1 MKQNREALIQKSES
15 NRKAVEMV
23 EASAFLVCLDD
34 TEPETA
40 EERIRDMM
48 MLEGFNRWV
57 DKSVAFVVCKNATSG
72 TYVEHTMI
80 DVSSFTSEMIIVGCV
95 PDFLRQ

>member
-1 MKQNREALIQKSES
+1 
-15 NRKAVEMV
+15 MV

-34 TEPETA
+34 TAPTDA
-40 EERIRDMM
+40 HGRIRDMM

-57 DKSVAFVVCKNATSG
+57 DKSIAFVVCKNASSG

-80 DVSSFTSEMIIVGCV
+80 DVSLPAMKRFLHGSIFSTSGQEA
-95 PDFLRQ
+95 

>member
-1 MKQNREALIQKSES
+1 
-15 NRKAVEMV
+15 MV

-34 TEPETA
+34 TEPTDPEG
-40 EERIRDMM
+40 RIKDMM

-57 DKSVAFVVCKNATSG
+57 DKSIAFVVCRNATSG

-80 DVSSFTSEMIIVGCV
+80 DVSLVVMTNFDDESI
-95 PDFLRQ
+95 Q